1 MCTCSAF
8 FFNEADFFKT
18 VFTVRASEQG
28 MDVATLLEVFPVFAG
43 DVTGWPPDA
52 LITNYP
58 TYSLVLNER
67 NAVGPQLGSL
77 RLRFVSLSLL
87 NTEVLHLVDGWLSI
101 SPALCQTADFKDLCV
116 KSHNKDGF
124 SRGWSGTPP
133 HSPIISKIGL
143 NLPLICRRS
152 TALRSLQFCC
162 LFLG

>member
-28 MDVATLLEVFPVFAG
+28 MDVATLLEVFPAF
-43 DVTGWPPDA
+43 
-52 LITNYP
+52 ITNYP
-58 TYSLVLNER
+58 IYSLVLDER

-133 HSPIISKIGL
+133 P
-143 NLPLICRRS
+143 LPNY
-152 TALRSLQFCC
+152 F
-162 LFLG
+162 